1 MRVLVRKL
9 PIAVVDLADEKLGTI
24 QALVRSTEG
33 DVERQFNNKDGV
45 IVVPTAVISPDP
57 MAESMGRHSFSL
69 RFLVVEPAP
78 LDIGDAIKEQ
88 SNIDMVT
95 GTVGVRQ
102 LILQLGHECAS
113 CPRLSA
119 RHRKTTL
126 THANQ

>member
-1 MRVLVRKL
+1 MVRKL

-24 QALVRSTEG
+24 QALVPSIIG
-33 DVERQFNNKDGV
+33 NVEWQFDHEDGV

-78 LDIGDAIKEQ
+78 LDIGDVIKEQ
-88 SNIDMVT
+88 PNVDMVT
-95 GTVGVRQ
+95 GAVRIRQ
-102 LILQLGHECAS
+102 LILQLGHGCAS

-119 RHRKTTL
+119 RHRETTV
-126 THANQ
+126 TDA

>member
-1 MRVLVRKL
+1 MVRKL

-24 QALVRSTEG
+24 QAFVRSIVG
-33 DVERQFNNKDGV
+33 NIERQFNHEDSV
-45 IVVPTAVISPDP
+45 IVVPSLVTPPGP
-57 MAESMGRHSFSL
+57 MASSLGRHTFSL
-69 RFLVVEPAP
+69 CFLVVELTP
-78 LDIGDAIKEQ
+78 LDVRDAIKEQ
-88 SNIDMVT
+88 SNLQMVT
-95 GTVGVRQ
+95 GAVGVRQ